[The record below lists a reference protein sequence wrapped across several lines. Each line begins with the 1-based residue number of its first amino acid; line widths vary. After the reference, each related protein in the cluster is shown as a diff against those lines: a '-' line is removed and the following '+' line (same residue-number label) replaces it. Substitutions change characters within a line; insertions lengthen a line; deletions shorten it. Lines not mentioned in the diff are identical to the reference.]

1 MEDNSVSNYNFE
13 KHWDNA
19 YQKTSVDSL
28 GWYEEDPIPSM
39 DLISECNLPKEALIF
54 NAGVATLIELLLNEG
69 HTNIVVND
77 IAASALEELKNNLS
91 EQRHSQ
97 VKFILDDLTNPT
109 ELLNLKNVDLWHDR
123 AVLHFFTTQQ
133 QQKAYFDLIRKVL
146 KPKGYVI
153 LAEFN
158 LEGAKKCSGLA
169 VFNYNEAMLQ
179 ERLGA
184 DFKLLKSFNYTYT
197 QPSGNTREY
206 VYTLFQRTV

>member
-39 DLISECNLPKEALIF
+39 DLISECNLPKDALIF
-54 NAGVATLIELLLNEG
+54 NAGVGAATLIELLLNEG

-97 VKFILDDLTNPT
+97 VKFILDDLTNQHTVKHMAISTHGGILRNIVHHFLPPVAEPIPIPNCVLYLLS
-109 ELLNLKNVDLWHDR
+109 EL
-123 AVLHFFTTQQ
+123 
-133 QQKAYFDLIRKVL
+133 FD
-146 KPKGYVI
+146 
-153 LAEFN
+153 F
-158 LEGAKKCSGLA
+158 S
-169 VFNYNEAMLQ
+169 
-179 ERLGA
+179 
-184 DFKLLKSFNYTYT
+184 
-197 QPSGNTREY
+197 
-206 VYTLFQRTV
+206 